1 MKISVKHDKDKEQL
15 GSLVAYELLPFNPRR
30 LYCIYDVSRFIS
42 RGHHAHKN
50 LKQLLFCTY
59 GSIEV
64 TLFDGRNKSVHILD
78 NPTNFLEVGKMVWHT
93 MKWLKKNSV
102 LIVLASEQYDEL
114 DYIRD
119 YDEFLRMVNK

>member
-1 MKISVKHDKDKEQL
+1 MKISNIVDVLDSNGNIMVYEPLFGLFNRVYFIYGVKKE
-15 GSLVAYELLPFNPRR
+15 V
-30 LYCIYDVSRFIS
+30 V

-50 LKQLLFCTY
+50 LEQLLVCIY

-64 TLFDGRNKSVHILD
+64 TLFDGQHETIHILD
-78 NPTNFLEVGKMVWHT
+78 DPSKNLKVGAMMWRT
-93 MKWLKKNSV
+93 MRWLKDDSV
-102 LIVLASEQYDEL
+102 LFVLATEQYDEL